1 MQISISR
8 LRAYQLCPQRYY
20 FRYILQAEDEFISS
34 NLFFGSA
41 IHHAIAAFHQSQN
54 TIGSNGMYREFL
66 KYWQAVIE
74 DCNQKQK
81 SIRYKANPEEF
92 RDKAYG
98 LCVEYVAAFK
108 DIVACS
114 PDDVELMFECPL
126 FCPQSGFGSFEHTLV
141 GKIDLVANGC
151 VYEFKTASRTSS
163 QKDAD
168 SSIQLTAYA
177 LAYRYLYD
185 QPPDHLF
192 IVNLVKTK
200 KPKIVKLETHRG
212 YRDFGHLIDMATS
225 IARAIEHDI
234 FYRNRE
240 TQWGCANC
248 EHEKKCLSIRDKTAN
263 HKEVK
268 T

>member
-8 LRAYQLCPQRYY
+8 LRAYQQCSQKFYY
-20 FRYILQAEDEFISS
+20 RYIAAAKEEFLSA

-41 IHHAIAAFHQSQN
+41 MHHAIKEFHQSQN

-81 SIRYKANPEEF
+81 SIRYPANPEELI
-92 RDKAYG
+92 DKAYG
-98 LCVEYVAAFK
+98 LCVEYVGAFK
-108 DIVACS
+108 DIIPSS

-126 FCPQSGFGSFEHTLV
+126 FCPESGFGSFEHTLT
-141 GKIDLVANGC
+141 GKIDLVAGNS
-151 VYEFKTASRTSS
+151 VYEFKTAARTTS

-177 LAYRYLYD
+177 LGYQYLYD

-200 KPKIVKLETHRG
+200 KPKIVKLETHRCG
-212 YRDFGHLIDMATS
+212 RDFGHLIDMATS
-225 IARAIEHDI
+225 IARAIENDI

-248 EHEKKCLSIRDKTAN
+248 EHENKCLGFRPQ
-263 HKEVK
+263 EVK
-268 T
+268 E